1 MSISMTGAP
10 LVIWE
15 DPSLNVRVLGGNG
28 RFEIRYP
35 LIEGETG
42 IPDFTTR
49 ADAIRY
55 AERVADSIRLQRRLA
70 HDRALKEEARRAA
83 ARTTTVDLVLR
94 DATARRWVMVAPNAY
109 IPADWVKRGRPFQDF
124 TRRTR
129 AQIEVLYGPV
139 RVEHSIEIRGEV
151 VA

>member
-1 MSISMTGAP
+1 MTGAP
-10 LVIWE
+10 LAIWE
-15 DPSLNVRVLGGNG
+15 DASLNVRVIGGGG

-70 HDRALKEEARRAA
+70 HDRALKEEARRSATG
-83 ARTTTVDLVLR
+83 TTIMDLVLV
-94 DATARRWVMVAPNAY
+94 DATARRWVMVAPDLY
-109 IPADWVKRGRPFQDF
+109 VPADWVKRGRPFRDF

-129 AQIEVLYGPV
+129 AQIEELYGPV
-139 RVEHSIEIRGEV
+139 RAEHSIEIRGEL
-151 VA
+151 A